1 MLHLIETW
9 LRSLRSSVV
18 RLHFLTVREIQTLQ
32 KCVCHCHRPGPWGAE
47 MQINRINEQQPI
59 GKYSQ
64 HKHLCGVKETQLGGR
79 GS

>member
-1 MLHLIETW
+1 MLHSIETS

-32 KCVCHCHRPGPWGAE
+32 KSVHHCHRLEPWGAE
-47 MQINRINEQQPI
+47 MQTNRINEQQPI

-64 HKHLCGVKETQLGGR
+64 YKHLCGVKETQLGRR